1 VKASSAGTGKTAK
14 TVKFS
19 NQSKP
24 NALSEVIEEAKA
36 EEDS

>member
-1 VKASSAGTGKTAK
+1 VKASTSGTGKTAK

-19 NQSKP
+19 NESKAT
-24 NALSEVIEEAKA
+24 ALSDVVEEAKN